1 MIPSKKFLKN
11 LVSSDS
17 HTYNLAGVHF
27 HEETSELIITNA
39 KAAGFYKV
47 PKEAFKNVS
56 SIMPIESFDFHK
68 NVQNDPTGTPMFEE
82 IEGRKIKVSE
92 TIIEKSEVI
101 EQTKTR
107 SSIEGRFPKIHEVI
121 PKGEPSTKILLSI
134 DHLKNIVNSVYSS
147 DPNYKGELLI
157 EYFGDEE
164 PLLFTPQLSEIN
176 QGFLMMTIKEGKE
189 PKSYFRGS
197 S

>member
-56 SIMPIESFDFHK
+56 SILPIESFDFHR
-68 NVQNDPTGTPMFEE
+68 NVQNDPIGTPTFEE

-107 SSIEGRFPKIHEVI
+107 SSVEGRFPKVHEVI
-121 PKGEPSTKILLSI
+121 PKGEPSTKIRVSI
-134 DHLKNIVNSVYSS
+134 DHLRNISNSIYSQ
-147 DPNYKGELLI
+147 DPNYKGEILI
-157 EYFGDEE
+157 EYFGDGK
-164 PLLFTPQLSEIN
+164 PMLITPQQDEIN
-176 QGFLMMTIKEGKE
+176 QGFLLMTIKEGKE
-189 PKSYFRGS
+189 PESYFRGK
-197 S
+197 